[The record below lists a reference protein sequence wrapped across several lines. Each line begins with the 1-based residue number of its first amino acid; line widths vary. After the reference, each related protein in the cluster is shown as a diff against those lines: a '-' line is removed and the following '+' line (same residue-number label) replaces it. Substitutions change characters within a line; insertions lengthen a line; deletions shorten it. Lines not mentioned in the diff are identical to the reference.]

1 MYNSKISKD
10 MKKKFFLGM
19 IAASAMVLATSC
31 SSDEL
36 DAVEESNEARVTFN
50 VSADGAT
57 FTRAISDGT
66 GANKLVYR
74 VFDKDGKAISAL
86 AKEEVN
92 GLSDLTTGHNVTLT
106 LAKGQTYKVAFWAQN
121 SASKAYKVDDNMNVA
136 VDYTNAANNDETRDA
151 FFKTVEIT
159 VKGDAT
165 ETVELTRPFAQLNVA
180 NTDADKTAAE
190 ASGINVKSSSVT
202 IKNAATTLDVKTG
215 KVSGTAD
222 VTYTA
227 AAIPTEK
234 LAVDMDG
241 NGTKEEYNY
250 LSMCYVLPN
259 DDTTGAAKTV
269 AEVAFTFTPE
279 TGEAIELKDGLQNI
293 PLQRNYRT
301 NIVGNILS
309 AKATF
314 SVKIDAAYGNNYEV
328 WDGVAMKEPTLNGNT
343 YLISKA
349 SEWAWL
355 IANHTTLGGKNI
367 NLTADID
374 FAGHTVGCLGY
385 GTHGSSSQ
393 LINGQGHSLSNLV
406 LTNNDEGGA
415 AAGLIGFPNG
425 GFTIKDFTVKD
436 VTVKCDDPDHG
447 YAGVIVGAS
456 QDGPIVMENVT
467 VENADVCGV
476 QSVAAFVGFL
486 ATSQSVTLNNCTVK
500 NSKIHN
506 ISVNNESGFTA
517 GFVGRVVGTATITN
531 CKAENTTVTG
541 YYATRRGE
549 ASVTAIAGVDT
560 NNSGSATITGTST
573 DGITVSKTAIQ

>member
-1 MYNSKISKD
+1 
-10 MKKKFFLGM
+10 MKKNFFFGM

-31 SSDEL
+31 SSDAL
-36 DAVEESNEARVTFN
+36 DTVEESNEAQVTFN
-50 VSADGAT
+50 VSTDGAT
-57 FTRAISDGT
+57 LTRAISDGT
-66 GANKLVYR
+66 GADKLVYR

-86 AKEEVN
+86 EKTEVSN
-92 GLSDLTTGHNVTLT
+92 LSDLTTGHNVTLT

-121 SASKAYKVDDNMNVA
+121 SKCDAYTVDDNMNVK
-136 VDYTNAANNDETRDA
+136 VDYTSAANNDETRDA

-165 ETVELTRPFAQLNVA
+165 ETVEMTRPFAQLNVA
-180 NTDADKTAAE
+180 NTDDDKTAAE
-190 ASGINVKSSSVT
+190 TSGIVIEKSSVT
-202 IKNAATTLDVKTG
+202 IKNAATKLNVLDGT
-215 KVSGTAD
+215 VSGEAD

-241 NGTKEEYNY
+241 DNTKENYNY

-259 DDTTGAAKTV
+259 ETTTGAAKTV
-269 AEVAFTFTPE
+269 AEVAFSFAPKS
-279 TGEAIELKDGLQNI
+279 GEAIELKDGLQNI

-301 NIVGNILS
+301 NIVGTILS
-309 AKATF
+309 ANATF
-314 SVKIDAAYGNNYEV
+314 NVKIDAAYENDYIHEI
-328 WDGVAMKEPTLNGNT
+328 WDGVTTKKPATSSDGKT

-355 IANHTTLGGKNI
+355 IANNSEVSGKNI
-367 NLTADID
+367 TLTDDLD
-374 FAGHTVGCLGY
+374 FGGHALGHLAY
-385 GTHGSSSQ
+385 GTSQSSAQ
-393 LINGQGHSLSNLV
+393 LIDGQGYSLTNLV
-406 LTNNDEGGA
+406 MTNNDNGGD

-436 VTVKCDDPDHG
+436 VTVKSDNPDRG
-447 YAGVIVGAS
+447 YAGVIVGAA

-486 ATSQSVTLNNCTVK
+486 ATNQSVTLTNCTVK
-500 NSKIHN
+500 NSNIHN

-517 GFVGRVVGTATITN
+517 GFVGRVVGTATVTN

-541 YYATRRGE
+541 YYAARRGE
-549 ASVTAIAGVDT
+549 ASVTEIVGVDT
-560 NNSGSATITGTST
+560 NNSGKATITGTAT
-573 DGITVSKTAIQ
+573 TGITVTKTGIK